1 MPGPYT
7 RLPMEAVSP
16 HTDNVEQMLADQ
28 GHTIGPVRIAFG
40 KSGIA
45 VGFPRDPMLHLSW
58 WAIAALIVMV
68 RLLRRR
74 RS

>member
-1 MPGPYT
+1 M
-7 RLPMEAVSP
+7 
-16 HTDNVEQMLADQ
+16 DKVEQMLADQ
-28 GHTIGPVRIAFG
+28 GHTVGPVRVAVG

-58 WAIAALIVMV
+58 WAIAAFIVVV

-74 RS
+74 

>member
-1 MPGPYT
+1 M
-7 RLPMEAVSP
+7 
-16 HTDNVEQMLADQ
+16 DNVEQMLADQ
-28 GHTIGPVRIAFG
+28 GHTIGLVRIAFG

>member
-1 MPGPYT
+1 
-7 RLPMEAVSP
+7 MEAVSP
-16 HTDNVEQMLADQ
+16 HMDNVEQMLADQ